1 MVPNSPTGELASS
14 FLAAR
19 LSVFTFSVLS
29 RSEVM
34 ATEETPLVS
43 PPTEERA
50 LTWTVIAAILS
61 GTIASFVAA
70 AGKYYHKYSVAFN

>member
-1 MVPNSPTGELASS
+1 
-14 FLAAR
+14 
-19 LSVFTFSVLS
+19 
-29 RSEVM
+29 M

-50 LTWTVIAAILS
+50 LKWRVVAAILS

-70 AGKYYHKYSVAFN
+70 AGTYLHKGSVAPH